1 MNQISGSE
9 FTNRQEEL
17 CKEHGLLLYS
27 VPPTDQSFPPL
38 MTRFSDGAL
47 EVDLVASSR
56 DEEGRL
62 STLCLHTNGSGNAI
76 LAHDSSAGR
85 RYHFPLSWLEPR
97 KATFTTEVEVNA
109 WSRFSS
115 TPTGRQTGY
124 KQQRFSRTPK
134 LFFRGARIVRIND
147 GEVNSHHAGKVLY
160 QALKDHPA
168 GVRLTLESR

>member
-1 MNQISGSE
+1 MSE
-9 FTNRQEEL
+9 FPNRQEEL
-17 CKEHGLLLYS
+17 CREHGLLLYS

-38 MTRFSDGAL
+38 MSRFSDGTL
-47 EVDLVASSR
+47 QVELIASSR
-56 DEEGRL
+56 DEEGQL
-62 STLCLHTNGSGNAI
+62 STLSIHKNGSGSAI

-147 GEVNSHHAGKVLY
+147 HEVDSLHTGKFLY
-160 QALKDHPA
+160 QALKDQPA